1 VNAEAGG
8 YVLDKNLIDQN
19 KRDRALLKA
28 RSDSLLNLKVIV
40 LTMWFTTLFNLIY
53 SIMVKT
59 MYNP

>member
-1 VNAEAGG
+1 MNAEAGG